1 MVTKVAE
8 RAGKK
13 ALTKRKPKQNLD
25 AQTVEKKSARTKM
38 PVSKTDIMEATTA
51 NQLDALQRRLDTMK
65 DGNIKKAMQLMLDKQ
80 RKKFEA
86 KQAADVDKMQR
97 KQQQSARDKRMKDKV
112 TLHET
117 PVAKDGMVTKNYNK
131 GGYANCGASMKATQK
146 STMACG
152 GMASHKK

>member
-51 NQLDALQRRLDTMK
+51 NELDALQRRLDGMK

-80 RKKFEA
+80 RKSFEK
-86 KQAADVDKMQR
+86 KQSDDVDKMQR
-97 KQQQSARDKRMKDKV
+97 KQQQTARDKKMKGKV
-112 TLHET
+112 TL
-117 PVAKDGMVTKNYNK
+117 PDMPFAKGGMAKKSYNK

-146 STMACG
+146 STNMMYG
-152 GMASHKK
+152 GMSRKK